1 MEDSDAMTF
10 DRISSRFLL
19 LIVMLA
25 VPCCDSADGAQG
37 PKGAAALA
45 RASSVKAGD
54 VTVARLRAFDNAK
67 VNRHAA
73 NFGQCV
79 AAAEAQLG
87 RVSKVDGDEYW
98 WAATE
103 GDACHAYLL
112 VGDGEGMMARSK
124 GPYEVGADELARCR
138 ELAG

>member
-1 MEDSDAMTF
+1 MTF
-10 DRISSRFLL
+10 TRLSSRFLL
-19 LIVMLA
+19 ILVSLGA
-25 VPCCDSADGAQG
+25 PLGCDSADKDPSPDGT
-37 PKGAAALA
+37 AASEK
-45 RASSVKAGD
+45 SSSAKEGD
-54 VTVARLRAFDNAK
+54 VTVARLQTFDNAK
-67 VNRHAA
+67 VNQHAA

-98 WAATE
+98 WAAVD
-103 GDACHAYLL
+103 GDACHAYVL
-112 VGDGEGMMARSK
+112 VGNGDGMMARSK